1 MLVNSVVI
9 ICTWGLLVCGVA
21 NHALIGRCF
30 SMSLGYVRVR

>member
-1 MLVNSVVI
+1 MLVNPAVI
-9 ICTWGLLVCGVA
+9 ICSWGVLFCGVA